1 MEHWSL
7 IRNQL
12 LLKTGFQNIQLSL
25 EKKGTSLKDT
35 LVKAKTKFEGYY
47 ATRLQKPH
55 GESVPVSLS
64 LIRFQESK
72 QDLIDSSL
80 LNKRETGSS

>member
-1 MEHWSL
+1 MVRKAGDSNPP
-7 IRNQL
+7 IPP
-12 LLKTGFQNIQLSL
+12 FPPPPPIISY
-25 EKKGTSLKDT
+25 KKGTSLKDT
-35 LVKAKTKFEGYY
+35 LVKAKKKFEGDY
-47 ATRLQKPH
+47 AMRLQKSH

-72 QDLIDSSL
+72 QDLMDSSL

>member
-1 MEHWSL
+1 MFNTQSALAENKFSKHL
-7 IRNQL
+7 I
-12 LLKTGFQNIQLSL
+12 ISY
-25 EKKGTSLKDT
+25 KKGTSLKDT
-35 LVKAKTKFEGYY
+35 LVKAKTKFEGDY

>member
-35 LVKAKTKFEGYY
+35 LVKAKTKFEGDY